1 MEFVNILPFLYLSN
15 LESVNKLIELASQD
29 DVKPIHEELE
39 ENIEQAIKVMKDT
52 KLVISLGCEL
62 NSTMKLNQTSFYSFP
77 EYLDSPDTYLLSLF
91 LKLLPIIHD
100 HLTKSESV
108 IIHCVYGQSR
118 SVALILCYML
128 HFYTKKYDLR
138 SAYKHIEDKKPNIC
152 VNPGFLTQLFFYH
165 DYCISKGLVKEVPEA
180 LEMES
185 DSESSIHSVRESN
198 ETVFHTRQL
207 ILELLNDT
215 YQSFQQF
222 PSFLRL
228 SPQLNNNQVLGEI
241 ISESVDLNSNY
252 LYCNSCREPIIQT
265 SLLLQIKENCFI
277 PEIIEDLTDEF
288 WKSYRYPLVTEFVS
302 LLYPSLEQPKPRK
315 GSNANKGK
323 DESKILATITKEGIF
338 PIQEE
343 LKKDYYVLAR
353 PLSSLWLSISPNET
367 RKGAY
372 LSSRC
377 QEYCCKNCR
386 RVIGKSI
393 LKAYPVFGKYC
404 TTNLYL
410 LIQKECRLR

>member
-15 LESVNKLIELASQD
+15 LESMNKLIELVSQD
-29 DVKPIHEELE
+29 EVHEERE
-39 ENIEQAIKVMKDT
+39 ENIEHAIMVMKNT

-62 NSTMKLNQTSFYSFP
+62 NSTMKLNQTLFYSFP
-77 EYLDSPDTYLLSLF
+77 EYQDSPDTYLLSLF
-91 LKLLPIIHD
+91 LKLLPIIHN

-165 DYCISKGLVKEVPEA
+165 DYCISKGLVKEV
-180 LEMES
+180 LGVFEMANE
-185 DSESSIHSVRESN
+185 SESSIHSVRESN
-198 ETVFHTRQL
+198 ETDFRTRQL

-215 YQSFQQF
+215 YQNFQRF

-228 SPQLNNNQVLGEI
+228 SAQLNHNEGVEEV

-252 LYCNSCREPIIQT
+252 LYCNNCREPIIQT
-265 SLLLQIKENCFI
+265 SLLLQIEENSFI
-277 PEIIEDLTDEF
+277 PEIIEHLTDEF
-288 WKSYRYPLVTEFVS
+288 WKSYRYPLVPEFVS

-323 DESKILATITKEGIF
+323 DESKVLATITKKGIF

-353 PLSSLWLSISPNET
+353 PLSSLWLSVSPTET
-367 RKGAY
+367 RKGVY

-377 QEYCCKNCR
+377 KEYCCKSCR
-386 RVIGKSI
+386 RVIGKSL
-393 LKAYPVFGKYC
+393 LKAYPLFGKYC
-404 TTNLYL
+404 TTNLCL
-410 LIQKECRLR
+410 LIRKECRLH